1 MSPEAQFAEHYRN
14 NYRRVLGLC
23 RQLLGRA
30 HLAEDAAQEVF
41 LRAHR
46 AFASYDSARP
56 FEGWILTIAGNYCI
70 DVVRR
75 RRKEAQLFGSE
86 RDEQMAAEAEDS
98 DVLGDLLAQ
107 ERATELKVAIAE
119 LPERYRLPLVLA
131 YYRDASYDEVAAA
144 LGITRTHAGTL
155 ICRAKQALRKALNPA
170 RDESCESNA
179 ESSSLNKETA

>member
-1 MSPEAQFAEHYRN
+1 MTSEADFAEHYRN

-23 RQLLGRA
+23 RQLLGG
-30 HLAEDAAQEVF
+30 LQSAEDAAQEVF

-46 AFASYDSARP
+46 SLASYDRTRP
-56 FEGWILTIAGNYCI
+56 FEGWILTIASNYCI

-75 RRKEAQLFGSE
+75 RRKEAQLFGTEGDE
-86 RDEQMAAEAEDS
+86 RIAAEADDS

-107 ERATELKVAIAE
+107 ERATELKAAIAE

-144 LGITRTHAGTL
+144 LGITRTHAGAL
-155 ICRAKQALRKALNPA
+155 ICRAKQALRRALTAAHGAP
-170 RDESCESNA
+170 RESNA
-179 ESSSLNKETA
+179 ESRTWNKETA

>member
-1 MSPEAQFAEHYRN
+1 MTSEADFAEHYRN

-23 RQLLGRA
+23 RRLLGRVYP
-30 HLAEDAAQEVF
+30 AEDAAQEVF

-46 AFASYDSARP
+46 ALASYDPTRP
-56 FEGWILTIAGNYCI
+56 FEGWILTIASNYCI

-75 RRKEAQLFGSE
+75 RRKEAQLFGIEGDE
-86 RDEQMAAEAEDS
+86 RIAAEADDG

-107 ERATELKVAIAE
+107 ERATELNAAIAE

-144 LGITRTHAGTL
+144 LGITRTHAGAL
-155 ICRAKQALRKALNPA
+155 ICRAKQALRRGLAPA
-170 RDESCESNA
+170 SA
-179 ESSSLNKETA
+179 EARTLNKEIV

>member
-1 MSPEAQFAEHYRN
+1 MSSEADFAEHYRN
-14 NYRRVLGLC
+14 TLPAGSRPLPAVARP
-23 RQLLGRA
+23 RPTR
-30 HLAEDAAQEVF
+30 AEDAAQEVF

-56 FEGWILTIAGNYCI
+56 FEGWILTIASNYCI

-86 RDEQMAAEAEDS
+86 GDERIAAEADDS
-98 DVLGDLLAQ
+98 G
-107 ERATELKVAIAE
+107 RARRSARAGARDGLKAAIAE

-144 LGITRTHAGTL
+144 LGITRTHAGAL
-155 ICRAKQALRKALNPA
+155 ICRAKQALRRSLTPA
-170 RDESCESNA
+170 NA
-179 ESSSLNKETA
+179 ESRTLNKEIG

>member
-1 MSPEAQFAEHYRN
+1 MTSEAEFANHYRN

-23 RQLLGRA
+23 RQLLGS
-30 HLAEDAAQEVF
+30 LQPAEDAAQEVF

-46 AFASYDSARP
+46 ALASYDPTRP
-56 FEGWILTIAGNYCI
+56 FEGWILTIASNYCI

-86 RDEQMAAEAEDS
+86 GDERIAAEADDS

-107 ERATELKVAIAE
+107 ERAAELKVAIAS

-144 LGITRTHAGTL
+144 LGITRTHAGAL
-155 ICRAKQALRKALNPA
+155 ICRGKQALRRALRPA
-170 RDESCESNA
+170 QA
-179 ESSSLNKETA
+179 ERRALNKETA

>member
-1 MSPEAQFAEHYRN
+1 MTSEADFAEHYRN

-23 RQLLGRA
+23 RRLLGRVYP
-30 HLAEDAAQEVF
+30 AEDAAQEVF

-46 AFASYDSARP
+46 ALASYDPTRP
-56 FEGWILTIAGNYCI
+56 FEGWILTIASNYCI

-75 RRKEAQLFGSE
+75 RRKEAQLFGTEGDE
-86 RDEQMAAEAEDS
+86 RIAAEADDS

-107 ERATELKVAIAE
+107 ERATELNAAIAE

-144 LGITRTHAGTL
+144 LGITRTHAGAL
-155 ICRAKQALRKALNPA
+155 ICRAKQALRRGLAPA
-170 RDESCESNA
+170 SA
-179 ESSSLNKETA
+179 EARTLNKESV